1 MGAATAQRDVE
12 AGEAHLRAGALS
24 ESLVA
29 FDGAY
34 RGLAAPEA
42 RAAVLGRIA
51 WVHQAG
57 DSPACAWDALDRAF
71 VELGAAAGAEKA
83 AVACEL
89 HCQRARLALEQG
101 HSLSF
106 AQSVAQVVR
115 LSRSLPHSG
124 VLARAHAI
132 RGFAACALGL
142 RHWGEAYLAR
152 GQRIATEVGDHRAAA
167 YCLQVRSVARYWVG
181 DMDAANELMHRCL
194 DRYGDVLE
202 AGELCLDVYNP
213 RTVESLR
220 GRPRHELRWTRV
232 ALDAVLRNG
241 RAPASFRSVEMGM
254 HAALAALG
262 MEEAA
267 KDLELQLSRLRC
279 AEPTEGIGA
288 LILWSVRIRTC
299 TDRGDFGPAFDARV
313 RAFEAE
319 GHVARKAH
327 PALSEYY
334 VHVAHGRVHQCLRG
348 PAANLPGRLRDLRR
362 ALADLRAMARLPLVQ
377 AHVHAVE
384 GYEHMFHGRPARA
397 RRALLRAKRLA
408 EQETCPWVLYAAAR
422 AEAHLL
428 RREGREEAARDKA
441 RVAALIAREHGTV
454 HRVRHVVEEFD
465 LDETLASVARA
476 SASASSESSSGT
488 RPSRRRHLQALL
500 RIARQAGR
508 PESLQV
514 QARHVLEEV
523 RQAMQADAGFLVHEG
538 ASGGRVQVAVG
549 ARALEGAVP
558 MDAHLLAAVRSTG
571 EVLMEPGHDRSA
583 SPPGR
588 GPLLACPLV
597 LDHRVVGV
605 LAVERTDAATPFDVD
620 DRDMLVALGA
630 QALSALELTRA
641 LGERAGL
648 EERLHDAERA
658 EAAGHFA
665 GAVAVEVR
673 QVLAHIEGEL
683 GALRARFGRTPDAAT
698 DLALLEDALDRV
710 RDLTRRLMA
719 LSSEPPPSA

>member
-34 RGLAAPEA
+34 RRLAAPEA

-51 WVHQAG
+51 WVHQTDAA
-57 DSPACAWDALDRAF
+57 PARAWDALDRAF
-71 VELGAAAGAEKA
+71 TELGRAAGEEKA
-83 AVACEL
+83 SVACEL

-101 HSLSF
+101 QPWRF

-115 LSRSLPHSG
+115 LSRSLPPSG
-124 VLARAHAI
+124 ALARAHAI
-132 RGFAACALGL
+132 RGFAAWAFGL
-142 RHWGEAYLAR
+142 RHLGEAYLMR
-152 GQRIATEVGDHRAAA
+152 GQSIATDVGDHRAAA
-167 YCLQVRSVARYWVG
+167 YCLQVRCVAHYWVG
-181 DMDAANELMHRCL
+181 EIDVANALMRRWFDDYAQL
-194 DRYGDVLE
+194 LE
-202 AGELCLDVYNP
+202 AGEMCLGAFNLRTIASMRGQPRNELAWTQAAMDLAVRHHNP
-213 RTVESLR
+213 
-220 GRPRHELRWTRV
+220 
-232 ALDAVLRNG
+232 
-241 RAPASFRSVEMGM
+241 PAAFRSVEVGAQ
-254 HAALAALG
+254 AALASLGRDEEVAALVARTRG
-262 MEEAA
+262 
-267 KDLELQLSRLRC
+267 ST
-279 AEPTEGIGA
+279 EPDFIKGFPG
-288 LILWSVRIRTC
+288 LLLWPVRIRTC
-299 TDRGDFGPAFDARV
+299 TDRGDFGPAFDRLV
-313 RAFEAE
+313 RTFEAE
-319 GHVARKAH
+319 GHVSTRAH
-327 PALSEYY
+327 PVLSEYY

-384 GYEHMFHGRPARA
+384 GYDHMFHGRPARA

-508 PESLQV
+508 PESLQA
-514 QARHVLEEV
+514 QARHVIEEV